1 MTRLVQLIGA
11 VPVRQVFDA
20 AHEQLCRADEQAQA
34 GEGLRDDL
42 EPKAADKP
50 RLDELEA
57 GVEEAERCHDPAV
70 PPGRVPGRDFLMGEL
85 ARAVGLARSWVAKR
99 VTNRSGIEKHGSPG
113 RT

>member
-1 MTRLVQLIGA
+1 MIRAVSWPRLRLARLARDLSDVTRLVQLIGA

-70 PPGRVPGRDFLMGEL
+70 PPGRVRGGT
-85 ARAVGLARSWVAKR
+85 S
-99 VTNRSGIEKHGSPG
+99 
-113 RT
+113 